1 MYKTDSHFTKA
12 QLQSLFTYANGNLYW
27 RERKGRRLAGTLAG
41 TASHHYHQICIDYVI
56 YRAHRLIW
64 AYHYGPSKHMIDHA
78 NNNSFD
84 NRVENLRECL
94 HSQNSQNSRAP
105 KSNTSGV
112 KGVAWCKRK
121 NKWRARIIVD
131 GKEHHVGFF
140 DDLQDAQKVINL
152 KRIVLHGIFARSS

>member
-64 AYHYGPSKHMIDHA
+64 AYHYGPSKHIIDHA

-84 NRVENLRECL
+84 NCVENLRECL

>member
-12 QLQSLFTYANGNLYW
+12 QLQSLFTYADGNLYW

-41 TASHHYHQICIDYVI
+41 TASHHYHQICINYVL

-64 AYHYGPSKHMIDHA
+64 AYHYGPSEHMIDHA

-94 HSQNSQNSRAP
+94 HSQNSQNSRVP

-112 KGVAWCKRK
+112 KGVSWCKRK
-121 NKWRARIIVD
+121 NKWKARIIVD
-131 GKEHHVGFF
+131 GKEHHIGFF
-140 DDLQDAQKVINL
+140 DDLQDAKKIINL
-152 KRIVLHGIFARSS
+152 KRVVLHGIFARSS

>member
-1 MYKTDSHFTKA
+1 MYKTDSHFTKE
-12 QLQSLFTYANGNLYW
+12 QLQSLFTYADGNLYW

-41 TASHHYHQICIDYVI
+41 TASHHYHQICINYVL
-56 YRAHRLIW
+56 YRTHRLIW
-64 AYHYGPSKHMIDHA
+64 AYHYGPSEHIIDHA

-84 NRVENLRECL
+84 NRVENLRECF
-94 HSQNSQNSRAP
+94 HSQNSQNSCVP

-131 GKEHHVGFF
+131 GKEHHIGFF
-140 DDLQDAQKVINL
+140 DNLQAAKKVMNL